1 MSKRIAAYAIVAAA
15 IVIAA
20 GVAAWQAHVR
30 VVRST
35 LETQRAVASVLLDA
49 GARNAHT
56 VILTVARPGL
66 HVIVEDH
73 DNGEVQETMSGRIDV
88 RPAGAPPPETGPP
101 GAPPG
106 MRPAPPLNQFVGSL
120 ARIAPVRID
129 GDALSVVITP
139 DINALKLW
147 LFTDTAICL
156 LLVAVITGTAIASG
170 ARLAGLT
177 RARLEATLEE
187 RRAAAAE
194 FQRFLGDAGHELRTP
209 LTIVS
214 GYSEILARRFE
225 NSDDEDIAR
234 LLRGMHAETTRM
246 RALVE
251 KMLLL
256 ARLESPASVPRLV
269 DIESVAEEAVNAMNA
284 RFPDRD
290 VEITGGGGAAIV
302 IDRDDL
308 YEALHNLVENA
319 LKYAPGSPVEVRTGV
334 RDGHAVVSVA
344 DRGPGIAPGEQASV
358 FERFY
363 RGSERND
370 TEGSGL
376 GLAIVKRVADRWNG
390 AVELESHPGM
400 TAFTLTFPLAVEE
413 AP

>member
-1 MSKRIAAYAIVAAA
+1 MAKRIAAGAFFAAA
-15 IVIAA
+15 LVIVA

-30 VVRST
+30 AVRE
-35 LETQRAVASVLLDA
+35 LLDAQRAVASVLLDA
-49 GARNAHT
+49 GARDART

-73 DNGEVQETMSGRIDV
+73 DNGEVQETRDGRIDV
-88 RPAGAPPPETGPP
+88 RPAGAPPPGMGPP
-101 GAPPG
+101 GLAPG
-106 MRPAPPLNQFVGSL
+106 MRPAPPLNQFAGSL
-120 ARIAPVRID
+120 ARIAPVRVD

-139 DINALKLW
+139 DVNALKAW
-147 LFTDTAICL
+147 LFTDATICL
-156 LLVAVITGTAIASG
+156 LLLAAIAGTAIASG
-170 ARLAGLT
+170 ARLAGIA

-225 NSDDEDIAR
+225 DSNDEDIAR

-256 ARLESPASVPRLV
+256 ARLDSPMSVPRLV
-269 DIESVAEEAVNAMNA
+269 GIESVAQDAVNAMKA
-284 RFPDRD
+284 RFPGRD
-290 VEITGGGGAAIV
+290 VELTSEADAAIV

-319 LKYAPGSPVEVRTGV
+319 LKYAPNSPVEVQAGAREGRAAV
-334 RDGHAVVSVA
+334 RVA
-344 DRGPGIAPGEQASV
+344 DRGPGIPKSEQAAV

-363 RGSERND
+363 RGSERSD
-370 TEGSGL
+370 AEGSGL

-390 AVELESHPGM
+390 TVELESRPGM

-413 AP
+413 TP